1 LARSDDHVSKAQ
13 KMVNGGIV
21 ALTLNVGAG
30 QDRSAAHWIEPGSI
44 TVVHGG
50 FEAPK
55 GKGSKNKRV

>member
-1 LARSDDHVSKAQ
+1 
-13 KMVNGGIV
+13 MVNGGIV